1 MRKTSVVLGILLLLL
16 CLAGCGLQL
25 EAPQTVSRETLEGL
39 QTGLYPAPAP
49 EVQPD
54 PAPVPQ
60 PAPQPAPQPVPVPQ
74 PTEAEL
80 RQVRA
85 EEILANM
92 TTEQQVGQVL
102 IAHSPGPYGDAAG
115 DMEQLQLGGWLLFKR
130 DFQDKS
136 GNWLTAEAFAD
147 QLERYGA
154 GAAITPFFGT
164 DEEGGPVVRASQNPN
179 LFPEGPCLSAQKLY
193 KQGGLEAL
201 LQDATEKSATLLS
214 HGINL
219 NFAPVVDVST
229 NSRDFIYPRTLGQ
242 DAQTTA
248 DYAAAVTE
256 QLKTSGVGAV
266 LKHFPGYGNNRD
278 THTGVVTDVRPWEQ
292 FESCDLLPFKAGIE
306 AGASAV
312 LVSHNIVTCLDGN
325 LPASLSPAV
334 YDLLRQELS
343 FTGVAIT
350 DDLAMD
356 AVEDY
361 ARGNSAAVMALQAG
375 ADMVLTDKPEEN
387 IAQVCAALESG
398 ELPLQ
403 RLQEAV
409 LRILLWKLELGVIQ

>member
-1 MRKTSVVLGILLLLL
+1 MKKTPVILWIFVLLL
-16 CLAGCGLQL
+16 CLCGCSLQL
-25 EAPQTVSRETLEGL
+25 DQPQTVSRETLEELHSSL
-39 QTGLYPAPAP
+39 QPEPQPQPEPVPAP
-49 EVQPD
+49 EPL
-54 PAPVPQ
+54 PEPEPE
-60 PAPQPAPQPVPVPQ
+60 PE
-74 PTEAEL
+74 PTEEEL
-80 RQVRA
+80 RLARA
-85 EEILANM
+85 EDILAGM
-92 TTEQQVGQVL
+92 TTEQQVGQVF

-115 DMEQLQLGGWLLFKR
+115 DMERLQLGGWLLFKR

-136 GNWLTAEAFAD
+136 GNWLTAEDFID
-147 QLERYGA
+147 QLEQYGA
-154 GAAITPFFGT
+154 GAAITPFFST

-179 LFPEGPCLSAQKLY
+179 LFPDGPCLSAQKLY

-201 LQDATEKSATLLS
+201 LQDASAKSATLLA

-219 NFAPVVDVST
+219 NFAPVVDVSI

-242 DAQTTA
+242 DAQITA
-248 DYAAAVTE
+248 EYAVAVTE
-256 QLKTSGVGAV
+256 QLKGSGVGAV

-278 THTGVVTDVRPWEQ
+278 THTGVVTDVRPREQ
-292 FESCDLLPFKAGIE
+292 FDTCDLLPFRAAIQ

-312 LVSHNIVTCLDGN
+312 LVSHNIVTCLDGT

-334 YDLLRQELS
+334 YDLLRQELG
-343 FTGVAIT
+343 FAGVAIT

-387 IAQVCAALESG
+387 IAQVRAALDSG
-398 ELPLQ
+398 ELPLR

-409 LRILLWKLELGVIQ
+409 LRVLLWKLELGVIQ

>member
-1 MRKTSVVLGILLLLL
+1 MRKIAAITGVLLLLL
-16 CLAGCGLQL
+16 CLAGCSLQL
-25 EAPQTVSRETLEGL
+25 EAPQTVSRETLEELHSSL
-39 QTGLYPAPAP
+39 QP
-49 EVQPD
+49 E
-54 PAPVPQ
+54 PQ
-60 PAPQPAPQPVPVPQ
+60 PQPEPWPQPEPLPEPEPEPE
-74 PTEAEL
+74 PTEEEL
-80 RQVRA
+80 RLARA
-85 EEILANM
+85 EEILAGM
-92 TTEQQVGQVL
+92 TTEQQVGQVF

-136 GNWLTAEAFAD
+136 GNWLTAEEFAA
-147 QLERYGA
+147 QLEAYGA
-154 GAAITPFFGT
+154 GASIQPFFGT
-164 DEEGGPVVRASQNPN
+164 DEEGGAVVRASQNPN
-179 LFPEGPCLSAQKLY
+179 LFPEGPCLPVRKLY
-193 KQGGLEAL
+193 EQGGLEAV
-201 LQDATEKSATLLS
+201 LQDADAKSQTLLS

-248 DYAAAVTE
+248 DYAAAVTQ
-256 QLKTSGVGAV
+256 QLKTGGVGAV
-266 LKHFPGYGNNRD
+266 LKHFPGYGSNRD
-278 THTGVVTDVRPWEQ
+278 THTGVVTDVRPREQ

-334 YDLLRQELS
+334 YDLLRQELG

-361 ARGNSAAVMALQAG
+361 ARGCSAAVMALQAG
-375 ADMVLTDKPEEN
+375 ADIVLTDKPEEN
-387 IAQVCAALESG
+387 IAQVRAALDSG
-398 ELPLQ
+398 ELSSQ